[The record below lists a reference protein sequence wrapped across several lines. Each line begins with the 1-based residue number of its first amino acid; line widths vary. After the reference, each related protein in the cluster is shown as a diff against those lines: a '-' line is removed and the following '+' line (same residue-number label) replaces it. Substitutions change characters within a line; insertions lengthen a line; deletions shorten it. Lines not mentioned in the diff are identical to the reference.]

1 MRPVIL
7 FEARNISPVLSC
19 VPDTAEMALSF
30 STTISLA
37 ALATAAA
44 APTAAQAATSPILQ
58 IRQAQFDADVHRVVF
73 DMVQL
78 PAETPQLVPTN
89 TGWRVAFA
97 DQYGHDI
104 RTDIKMAEGR
114 AIKRIFYL
122 PKTNAKPARLVMD
135 FTKAASPIV
144 PVAAAPVAEPV
155 VAAIPVTAKSDA
167 PGFDA
172 SYGAPEWQPQTNN
185 QKSLIVSGMVEAE
198 GRWFPKSS
206 DDGPLRQFFGS
217 LAIEPRLQFQFKAD
231 HKFSL
236 IGFGRVDT
244 ATAARTHVDVREAKY
259 EGRFGALDVT
269 LGVDRRFWGQ
279 LEAAHLVDVVN
290 QIDTLEDIDAEDK
303 LGQPLAE
310 VKWTGRKASFAV
322 MALPY
327 FRDRSFPQRPDRPN
341 APMLVTGKAIRDGVS
356 NHWTPDFAARGTL
369 TSGPFDLALQYFN
382 GLNREPRMIL
392 TPTALTPVYDRMS
405 QFGGDALAVLGPVRL
420 KAEGYYRRLRNDKV
434 AAAKAHG
441 GFGLGVE
448 YSFAGAIGAGDLNLL
463 TEYYHDTRGRDATTI
478 FDSDI
483 FAGFR
488 YTGND
493 VASSEL
499 LGGVLFDTRRSS
511 KFVTLEASRRLS
523 DAFKLSLDA
532 RMPVSVA
539 ADDPLAIL
547 RDDGF
552 VQLKLQ
558 LHF

>member
-1 MRPVIL
+1 MTQVIL
-7 FEARNISPVLSC
+7 LEGRNISPVLRD
-19 VPDTAEMALSF
+19 VPDTASMVLSF
-30 STTISLA
+30 STTFSLA

-44 APTAAQAATSPILQ
+44 APAAAQAATSPILQ
-58 IRQAQFDADVHRVVF
+58 IRQGQFDADVHRVVF
-73 DMVQL
+73 EMAQL
-78 PAETPQLVPTN
+78 PAATPQLLPTA

-97 DQYGHDI
+97 DHYGHDV
-104 RTDIKMAEGR
+104 RTDIKMAAGQT
-114 AIKRIFYL
+114 IKRIFYI
-122 PKTNAKPARLVMD
+122 PKTQAKAARLVMD
-135 FTKAASPIV
+135 FTKLPGPVLQFAVAPMAEAVVVAV
-144 PVAAAPVAEPV
+144 PVS
-155 VAAIPVTAKSDA
+155 AKTSE

-172 SYGAPEWQPQTNN
+172 VYGAPEWQPQADSQNPL
-185 QKSLIVSGMVEAE
+185 QFSGMIEAE

-206 DDGPLRQFFGS
+206 DDGVVRKLFGS
-217 LAIEPRLQFQFKAD
+217 LAIEPRLQFQLNDA
-231 HKFSL
+231 HKFTL
-236 IGFGRVDT
+236 TGFGRVDT
-244 ATAARTHVDVREAKY
+244 ATASRTHVDMREAKY

-290 QIDTLEDIDAEDK
+290 QIDVLEDIDAEDK

-310 VKWTGRKASFAV
+310 LKWIGSKASFAV

-327 FRDRSFPQRPDRPN
+327 FRDRAFPQRQDRPN
-341 APMLVTGKAIRDGVS
+341 APMQVTGKAIRDGVS

-369 TSGPFDLALQYFN
+369 TSGPFDVAVHYFN
-382 GLNREPRMIL
+382 GLNREPRLIM
-392 TPTALTPVYDRMS
+392 TPGALTPVYDRMS

-434 AAAKAHG
+434 AAGKSYG
-441 GFGLGVE
+441 GFGLGAE

-463 TEYYHDTRGRDATTI
+463 AEYYHDTRGRAATSI
-478 FDSDI
+478 FDRDV

-488 YTGND
+488 YSGND
-493 VASSEL
+493 VASTEV

-523 DAFKLSLDA
+523 DAVKVSLDA
-532 RMPVSVA
+532 RLPVSVA
-539 ADDPLAIL
+539 ADDPLRLL